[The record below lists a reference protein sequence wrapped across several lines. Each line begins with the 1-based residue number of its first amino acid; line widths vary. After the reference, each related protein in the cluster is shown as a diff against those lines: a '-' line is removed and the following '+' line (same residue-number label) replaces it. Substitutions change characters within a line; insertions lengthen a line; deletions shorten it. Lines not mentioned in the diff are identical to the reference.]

1 MDEKEVLNQLIYAHL
16 SFAPGNVYWAKT
28 NKYTSGEP
36 ASKDKT
42 VSKGRRERTS
52 AHPIEAIGQTSKGR
66 SFQLA
71 SCRPPL
77 SAQRTH
83 EGGPRLPMFFGFNT
97 ARGNVKAFC
106 IGGVL

>member
-1 MDEKEVLNQLIYAHL
+1 MKKRFLTSSYMPTFLSHL
-16 SFAPGNVYWAKT
+16 TMYWARLINT
-28 NKYTSGEP
+28 LRENLP
-36 ASKDKT
+36 AKIKRSVK
-42 VSKGRRERTS
+42 KGRREQTS